1 MVVDVVLLLD
11 AFETDAV
18 DLLITEAETA
28 AATAGAPPPASAS
41 AASCRK
47 RSVSKC
53 KVLVV
58 SPLLVSVFYDRETD

>member
-18 DLLITEAETA
+18 DLLMTEAET

-41 AASCRK
+41 AARLLPQKICIKMQGFGRFPAFGK
-47 RSVSKC
+47 RFLRS
-53 KVLVV
+53 
-58 SPLLVSVFYDRETD
+58 

>member
-18 DLLITEAETA
+18 DLLMTEAAT

-41 AASCRK
+41 AAAACRK

>member
-18 DLLITEAETA
+18 DLLMTEAETA
-28 AATAGAPPPASAS
+28 ATAVAPPPASAS

>member
-18 DLLITEAETA
+18 DLLMTEAAT
-28 AATAGAPPPASAS
+28 AATAGTPSPASAS

>member
-18 DLLITEAETA
+18 DLLMTEAAT
-28 AATAGAPPPASAS
+28 AATAGEPPPASAS

>member
-11 AFETDAV
+11 AFETDVV
-18 DLLITEAETA
+18 DLLMTEAATA
-28 AATAGAPPPASAS
+28 AAAGAPPPASES

>member
-18 DLLITEAETA
+18 DLLMTEAATA
-28 AATAGAPPPASAS
+28 AAAGAPPPASAS

>member
-18 DLLITEAETA
+18 DLLMTE
-28 AATAGAPPPASAS
+28 AATAATASAPPPASAS

>member
-1 MVVDVVLLLD
+1 MVVDVVLLHD

-18 DLLITEAETA
+18 DLLMTEAATA
-28 AATAGAPPPASAS
+28 AAAGAPPPASAS

>member
-1 MVVDVVLLLD
+1 MVDDVVLLLD

-18 DLLITEAETA
+18 DLLMTEAATA
-28 AATAGAPPPASAS
+28 AAAGAPPPASAS

>member
-18 DLLITEAETA
+18 DLLMTEAAT

-41 AASCRK
+41 AAKDLYQNARFWSFPR
-47 RSVSKC
+47 
-53 KVLVV
+53 
-58 SPLLVSVFYDRETD
+58 FW